1 MTNSEAIS
9 LNGRKKPRLFYGY
22 IIVGIGFF
30 LMTIGSGAVSSYGI
44 FFKPLLLE
52 FGWTRAA
59 TSGAFSLCFLA
70 QGILSIFSGRLT
82 DRFGPRLILTAAG
95 FFLGLSL
102 LLMPQISTGW
112 QLYLFSGVL
121 AGIGLGCIWVPVLST
136 VPRWFA
142 RKRGLMV
149 GIVSSGAGVGQLIV
163 SPLASHLIIDFGWRT
178 SYLIL
183 GITSLAAIVATAQIY
198 KRDPSQ
204 TGQLPDGADTEN
216 HGGSDMEP
224 TGFSL
229 REAMHTKR
237 LWMLSIAYF
246 CHGFVSLSILLH
258 IVPHA
263 TDLGISAVSAATIIS
278 TIGGGNLVG
287 RIGMGSAADRIGT
300 KQAVII
306 GFMLSTASLFGLLI
320 TREIGMFYVFAA
332 VFGFAWGCVVA
343 LEPPLL
349 AESFGLK
356 AHGAILGVIVLSVSL
371 GSTIGPLLA
380 GYLFDVNDSYQP
392 AFMVFAVLS
401 LISLILTILFKHP
414 GRTG

>member
-1 MTNSEAIS
+1 MTNSEAMS

-59 TSGAFSLCFLA
+59 TSGAFSLCFLV
-70 QGILSIFSGRLT
+70 QGILAIFSGRLT

-95 FFLGLSL
+95 FLLGLSL
-102 LLMPQISTGW
+102 LLMPQISTVW

-142 RKRGLMV
+142 RRRGLMV
-149 GIVSSGAGVGQLIV
+149 GIVSSGAGGGQLLI
-163 SPLASHLIIDFGWRT
+163 SPLASQLIIV
-178 SYLIL
+178 L
-183 GITSLAAIVATAQIY
+183 GIISLAAIVATAQFY

-204 TGQLPDGADTEN
+204 TGQFPDGADTEN

-237 LWMLSIAYF
+237 MRMLSIAYF
-246 CHGFVSLSILLH
+246 CHGFFSLSILLH

-278 TIGGGNLVG
+278 TIGGGTLVG

-356 AHGAILGVIVLSVSL
+356 AHGAILGVIILSVSL
-371 GSTIGPLLA
+371 GSTLGPLLA
-380 GYLFDVNDSYQP
+380 GYLFDVNDSYQL
-392 AFMVFAVLS
+392 AFMVYAVLS
-401 LISLILTILFKHP
+401 LISLILTILFKHT